1 MLGVI
6 VTFPFLS
13 ECAEILDALGCV
25 IDFRVSVPKAG
36 LGLDLYTN
44 SLFEYKWNACRST
57 SLALINSE
65 SICGT
70 YAFCSNDIV

>member
-1 MLGVI
+1 MYIKPIYVILIYALLQLECFLVLGVI

-44 SLFEYKWNACRST
+44 PLFEYK
-57 SLALINSE
+57 
-65 SICGT
+65 
-70 YAFCSNDIV
+70 